1 MKFKEQFS
9 FEQRKQ
15 ESEIIIEKYPDK
27 IPVICEKLH
36 NSDPTIS
43 KKKYLVP
50 YNSTLSYFI
59 FLIRNRE
66 LIKKEQGIFMI
77 INNNIPPANMYFY
90 QLYNLFRNEDG
101 FLYINYSFENVF
113 GSE

>member
-1 MKFKEQFS
+1 MNFKEQFS
-9 FEQRKQ
+9 FEQRKK

-36 NSDPTIS
+36 NSDPIIS

-59 FLIRNRE
+59 FLIRKRE
-66 LIKKEQGIFMI
+66 LLKKEEGIFMI